1 MQQSNQIQIYWICID
16 SNLAKSVRKTV
27 FYNLKSKKSS
37 KLWIM
42 YTHLHTHI
50 SFKVSKRI
58 SI

>member
-27 FYNLKSKKSS
+27 FYNLKQTKSS

-42 YTHLHTHI
+42 YTR
-50 SFKVSKRI
+50 SRRRAYAYQF
-58 SI
+58 